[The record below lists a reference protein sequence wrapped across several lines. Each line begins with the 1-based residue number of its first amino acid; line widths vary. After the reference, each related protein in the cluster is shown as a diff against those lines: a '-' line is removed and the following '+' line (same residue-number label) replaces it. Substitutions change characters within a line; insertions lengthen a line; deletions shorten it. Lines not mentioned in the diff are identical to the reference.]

1 MKENCKD
8 TGGQPTNPTTPSKD
22 REFVD
27 GPATTEVPKD
37 TTSIDPDSIY
47 DDEIVPVW
55 AQDEVTDLGDYNI
68 YYTCANSK
76 AKRTM
81 FWLWGGTGSCGLKFT
96 ATGLTLDGAES
107 GYTFSAL
114 YLNFNTYYYCYGNRS
129 DTDTTSHFKV
139 TRDSAFTGI
148 KVKNDDGTSSNA
160 DDINF
165 KLSKNKYKLGNN

>member
-8 TGGQPTNPTTPSKD
+8 SGEQSTNPTTPSKD

-37 TTSIDPDSIY
+37 TTSIDSDDPIY

-55 AQDEVTDLGDYNI
+55 AQDEVTDSGDYNI

-81 FWLWGGTGSCGLKFT
+81 FWL
-96 ATGLTLDGAES
+96 
-107 GYTFSAL
+107 
-114 YLNFNTYYYCYGNRS
+114 
-129 DTDTTSHFKV
+129 
-139 TRDSAFTGI
+139 
-148 KVKNDDGTSSNA
+148 
-160 DDINF
+160 
-165 KLSKNKYKLGNN
+165 